1 MSRIALKIGTRGSD
15 LALAQ
20 TRWVISR
27 LQASNPRVTA
37 VPVVIST
44 AGDRMRDT
52 ASLRAAG
59 TGVFVKELEKALKA
73 RRIDAAV
80 HSLKDMPTELP
91 DGLEIA
97 AILER
102 EEPADAFVGRGT
114 VPIEQLPR
122 GSVVGTSS
130 LRRQALLQAA
140 YPHIRVQ
147 DLRGNLDTRLEKLRD
162 PKSTLAGIV
171 VAAAGLRRLRGP
183 DGVHHQTL
191 PKDRVVPAAGQ
202 GALAVEIRSK
212 DVKTKALFAP
222 LHDEKAAAETTAER
236 ELVRRLEG
244 GCLAPLGAWA
254 QASEDGLLRLMSAIA
269 RPDGS
274 ELIRA
279 DATGLVESPIEVA
292 AALET
297 ILRSR
302 GAEEIL
308 ASLQPRRL
316 KPARNGHSK
325 KSSKLRASS
334 FKRKKTSAA
343 KAKSRR

>member
-1 MSRIALKIGTRGSD
+1 MSRTTLRIGTRGSE

-20 TRWVISR
+20 TKLVIAR
-27 LQASNPRVTA
+27 LHELNPRVSA
-37 VPVVIST
+37 VPVVIAT
-44 AGDRMRDT
+44 AGDRIQDA
-52 ASLRAAG
+52 ASLRKAG

-91 DGLEIA
+91 EGLEIA

-102 EEPADAFVGRGT
+102 EEAADAFVGKGT
-114 VPIEQLPR
+114 IPIEQLPR

-140 YPHIRVQ
+140 YPHLRVE
-147 DLRGNLDTRLEKLRD
+147 DLRGNLDSRLEKIRH
-162 PKSTLAGIV
+162 PKSPWTGIV
-171 VAAAGLRRLRGP
+171 VAAAGLRRLRGAN
-183 DGVHHQTL
+183 GVPHQIL

-212 DVKTKALFAP
+212 DERTKAIVAP
-222 LHDEKAAAETTAER
+222 LNDERTAAETAAER

-244 GCLAPLGAWA
+244 GCQAPLGAWA
-254 QASEDGLLRLMSAIA
+254 QVGDDGLLRLMCALA

-279 DATGLVESPIEVA
+279 DATGLAESPLEVA

-297 ILRSR
+297 IMRSQ

-308 ASLQPRRL
+308 SSLQPRRL
-316 KPARNGHSK
+316 KPASNGHKK
-325 KSSKLRASS
+325 KSAR
-334 FKRKKTSAA
+334 

>member
-1 MSRIALKIGTRGSD
+1 VSRTTLRVGTRGSE

-20 TRWVISR
+20 TRGVIAR
-27 LQASNPRVTA
+27 LQEANPRVSA

-59 TGVFVKELEKALKA
+59 AGVFVKELEKALLA

-80 HSLKDMPTELP
+80 HSLKDMPTVLP
-91 DGLEIA
+91 PGLEIA

-102 EEPADAFVGRGT
+102 EEPADAYVGKGT
-114 VPIEQLPR
+114 GPIESLPR
-122 GSVVGTSS
+122 GSVIGTSS
-130 LRRQALLQAA
+130 LRRQALLQAT
-140 YPHIRVQ
+140 YPHLRVA
-147 DLRGNLDTRLEKLRD
+147 DLKGNLDTRLEKLRE
-162 PKSTLAGIV
+162 PRSTLAGIV
-171 VAAAGLRRLRGP
+171 VAVAGLRRLRGP
-183 DGVHHQTL
+183 NGVPHQVL

-202 GALAVEIRSK
+202 GALAVEVRSS
-212 DVKTKALFAP
+212 DERTKAIFAP
-222 LHDEKAAAETTAER
+222 LHDEKAGAETAAER

-254 QASEDGLLRLMSAIA
+254 QVATDGLLHLVCALA
-269 RPDGS
+269 HPDGS

-279 DATGLVESPIEVA
+279 EATGLAESPLEVA

-297 ILRSR
+297 IMRGR

-316 KPARNGHSK
+316 KSSGNGHK
-325 KSSKLRASS
+325 KA
-334 FKRKKTSAA
+334 KRKK
-343 KAKSRR
+343 SRR

>member
-1 MSRIALKIGTRGSD
+1 MVRITIRIGTRGSE

-20 TRWVISR
+20 TRWVVSR
-27 LQASNPRVTA
+27 LQEIHPRVRA
-37 VPVVIST
+37 VVVVIST
-44 AGDRMRDT
+44 AGDRLRDA
-52 ASLRAAG
+52 ASLRSAG
-59 TGVFVKELEKALKA
+59 TGVFVKELENALKA

-80 HSLKDMPTELP
+80 HSLKDMPTTLP
-91 DGLEIA
+91 EGLEIGA
-97 AILER
+97 VLER

-122 GSVVGTSS
+122 GSIVGTSS

-140 YPHIRVQ
+140 YPHVRVE
-147 DLRGNLDTRLEKLRD
+147 DLRGNLDTRLEKLRARN
-162 PKSTLAGIV
+162 STLSGIV
-171 VAAAGLRRLRGP
+171 VAAAGLRRLKGP
-183 DGVHHQTL
+183 GGVPHQAL

-212 DVKTKALFAP
+212 DDKTRALFAP
-222 LHDEKAAAETTAER
+222 LHDEKAAAETAAER

-254 QASEDGLLRLMSAIA
+254 QVADDGLLRLTAALA

-274 ELIRA
+274 ELIRG
-279 DATGLVESPIEVA
+279 DATGLAESPLEVA

-297 ILRSR
+297 MLRSR

-308 ASLQPRRL
+308 ASLQPRRQ
-316 KPARNGHSK
+316 KATTNGHKSRKRAK
-325 KSSKLRASS
+325 KS
-334 FKRKKTSAA
+334 KTG
-343 KAKSRR
+343 SRR